1 MEAAAAAAERQ
12 DFLAYG
18 QRLTSGEGGFFFF
31 PIRHHSPACALHLAR
46 ALAEIRPRA
55 IVLEMPADFAPL
67 LPLLSHPDIR
77 LPIAIVSVADGEKT
91 SDERLPV
98 GYWPFS
104 ATSPEWAALRL
115 AGEFGSAVIL
125 ADRESGARLAAAREE
140 KKGESGE
147 DGEDEPRQDEP
158 REDETGPAL
167 FTDEGQLAYSHYADG
182 LVKRLGV
189 RDFNEAW
196 DRLFESRAA
205 EKDWRG
211 FFRDVGIH
219 CALSRLATP
228 AEEIAADDTLAREAC
243 MRAAMAK
250 TEALSGDGP
259 IAVITGGFHTPVMI
273 DPPAER
279 PEEAKLQPEA
289 RPGIQSKSYLIR
301 YTHDHLDRINGYG
314 AGMPSPRWYERLQQR
329 VADGYDDPFTE
340 AATDV
345 VLDLTQRLR
354 RDRPNFTPPLP
365 SLAATVGQAQAL
377 ADLRGL
383 QGPGRA
389 EILDAARSCLMKG
402 EDPRSGSPLMEA
414 LFAELTGEG
423 IGEVP
428 RGAGAPPLVEA
439 VRRRARALGFR
450 IEDGTERNRLLDIH
464 RKPRHLAASR
474 FLHVMTLLGT
484 GFGRCLRGPDW
495 AGGIAT
501 DVLFEEWTYRWSPA
515 VESRLVALSIDGDT
529 VERAADAI
537 LARRVQALGEEGQAK
552 NAHAAIRLLM
562 IAAQA
567 GLARSCGALIAAIGP
582 AVATDPDFG
591 RVAVCLSMLDNLQ
604 RGRKALGF
612 AGIPGPDELRL
623 IAYRRAIDL
632 LPDLETAK
640 DEDVPRYVDAL
651 ATLNEI
657 AEVGAQAGEGEQP
670 LDLDLLDE
678 GVAALIDAD
687 LAPRAAGAVAAI
699 GHMSGRVSAEA
710 LATRVIGP
718 LQFSVGAPPARVEAL
733 AGLLAVQPAL
743 LKRTPALLERLDL
756 VLAGFDEAD
765 FIEVLPSLRLAFTAL
780 APDETD
786 ALAAVIAQAK
796 GSDLDLA
803 PRFSGGLTEAE
814 MLANARLN
822 ASFAELMQADGLGSW
837 LEEQAP

>member
-1 MEAAAAAAERQ
+1 MEAEAAAAERQ
-12 DFLAYG
+12 DFAAYG

-31 PIRHHSPACALHLAR
+31 PIRHHSPACALHLAA

-77 LPIAIVSVADGEKT
+77 LPIAIVSVADGEHA

-115 AGEFGSAVIL
+115 AGEFGSTVIL
-125 ADRESGARLAAAREE
+125 ADRESGARLAATREE
-140 KKGESGE
+140 KKRQAEE
-147 DGEDEPRQDEP
+147 DGEGEPRQDEP

-167 FTDEGQLAYSHYADG
+167 LTDEGQLAYSHYADG

-205 EKDWRG
+205 EQDWRG

-228 AEEIAADDTLAREAC
+228 AEEIAADDTMAREAC

-250 TEALSGDGP
+250 AEALSGEGP

-273 DPPAER
+273 DPPAE
-279 PEEAKLQPEA
+279 EAKVQPEA
-289 RPGIQSKSYLIR
+289 RPGIQTKSYLIR
-301 YTHDHLDRINGYG
+301 YTHEHLDRINGYG

-329 VADGYDDPFTE
+329 VAEGNDDPFTE

-345 VLDLTQRLR
+345 MLDLTARLR
-354 RDRPNFTPPLP
+354 RELPNFTPPLP
-365 SLAATVGQAQAL
+365 SLSATIVQAQAL

-383 QGPGRA
+383 FGPGRA
-389 EILDAARSCLMKG
+389 EILDAARSCLLKG
-402 EDPRSGSPLMEA
+402 EDPRTGSPLMEA
-414 LFAELTGEG
+414 LLTELTGEG

-439 VRRRARALGFR
+439 VRSRARALGFR

-495 AGGIAT
+495 AGGVAT

-537 LARRVQALGEEGQAK
+537 LARRVQALGEEGQAR

-612 AGIPGPDELRL
+612 AGMPGPDELRL

-632 LPDLETAK
+632 LPDLETAR

-657 AEVGAQAGEGEQP
+657 AEAGAQAREGEQP

-699 GHMSGRVSAEA
+699 GHMSGRLSAEA

-718 LQFSVGAPPARVEAL
+718 LQFSVGEPPARVEAL

-765 FIEVLPSLRLAFTAL
+765 FIEVLPALRLAFTAL

-822 ASFAELMQADGLGSW
+822 ASFAELMQADGLGLW
-837 LEEQAP
+837 LEERAP

>member
-1 MEAAAAAAERQ
+1 MEAEEAAAERQ
-12 DFLAYG
+12 GFLAYG

-31 PIRHHSPACALHLAR
+31 PIRHHSPACALHLAA

-77 LPIAIVSVADGEKT
+77 LPIAIVSVADGEHA

-115 AGEFGSAVIL
+115 AGEFGSTVIL
-125 ADRESGARLAAAREE
+125 ADRESGARLAATREE
-140 KKGESGE
+140 KKRQAEE
-147 DGEDEPRQDEP
+147 DGEGEPRQDEP

-167 FTDEGQLAYSHYADG
+167 LTDEGQLAYSHYADG

-205 EKDWRG
+205 EQDWRG

-228 AEEIAADDTLAREAC
+228 AEEIAADDTLAREVC

-250 TEALSGDGP
+250 AEALSGEGP

-273 DPPAER
+273 DPPAD
-279 PEEAKLQPEA
+279 EAKVQPEA
-289 RPGIQSKSYLIR
+289 RPGIQTKSYLIR

-329 VADGYDDPFTE
+329 VADGHDDPFTE

-345 VLDLTQRLR
+345 MLDLTQRLR
-354 RDRPNFTPPLP
+354 RELPNFTPPLP
-365 SLAATVGQAQAL
+365 SLSATVAQARAL

-383 QGPGRA
+383 FGPGRA
-389 EILDAARSCLMKG
+389 EILDAARSCLLKG
-402 EDPRSGSPLMEA
+402 EDPRTGSPLMEA
-414 LFAELTGEG
+414 LLTELTGEG

-439 VRRRARALGFR
+439 VRSRARALGFR
-450 IEDGTERNRLLDIH
+450 IEEGTERNRLLDIH

-484 GFGRCLRGPDW
+484 GFGRCVRGPDW

-537 LARRVQALGEEGQAK
+537 LARRVQALGEAGQAK

-562 IAAQA
+562 VAAQA

-591 RVAVCLSMLDNLQ
+591 RVALCLSMLDNLQ

-612 AGIPGPDELRL
+612 AGMPGPDELRL

-632 LPDLETAK
+632 LPTLEGAK

-657 AEVGAQAGEGEQP
+657 AEAGAPAGEDEQP

-678 GVAALIDAD
+678 GISALIDGD

-699 GHMSGRVSAEA
+699 AHMSGRVSAEA

-786 ALAAVIAQAK
+786 ALAAVIAEVK

-822 ASFAELMQADGLGSW
+822 ATFAELMQADGLGLW
-837 LEEQAP
+837 LEERAP

>member
-12 DFLAYG
+12 GFLAYG

-31 PIRHHSPACALHLAR
+31 PIRHHSPACALHLAA
-46 ALAEIRPRA
+46 ALGEIRPRA

-77 LPIAIVSVADGEKT
+77 LPIAIVSVADGEHA

-125 ADRESGARLAAAREE
+125 ADRESGARLAAARAE
-140 KKGESGE
+140 KKGETGE
-147 DGEDEPRQDEP
+147 DGEEAPRQGEPRQDE
-158 REDETGPAL
+158 TAPAL
-167 FTDEGQLAYSHYADG
+167 LTDEGQLAYSDYAEG

-250 TEALSGDGP
+250 AEALSGDGP

-273 DPPAER
+273 DPRAD
-279 PEEAKLQPEA
+279 EAKVQPEA
-289 RPGIQSKSYLIR
+289 RPGIQTKSYLIR

-329 VADGYDDPFTE
+329 VADGHDDPFTE

-365 SLAATVGQAQAL
+365 SLAATVAQAQAL

-402 EDPRSGSPLMEA
+402 EDPHSGSPLMEA
-414 LFAELTGEG
+414 LLAELTGEG

-428 RGAGAPPLVEA
+428 SGAGVPPLVEA

-495 AGGIAT
+495 AGGVAT

-529 VERAADAI
+529 VERAADAV

-612 AGIPGPDELRL
+612 AGMAGPDELRL

-632 LPDLETAK
+632 LPDLETAR

-657 AEVGAQAGEGEQP
+657 AEAGAQAGEGEQP

-699 GHMSGRVSAEA
+699 GHMSGRLSAGA

-718 LQFSVGAPPARVEAL
+718 LQFSVGETPARVEAL

-765 FIEVLPSLRLAFTAL
+765 FIEVLPALRLAFTAL

-796 GSDLDLA
+796 GTDLDLA

-822 ASFAELMQADGLGSW
+822 ASFAELMRADGLGSW
-837 LEEQAP
+837 LEERAP

>member
-1 MEAAAAAAERQ
+1 MEAEAVATERQ

-31 PIRHHSPACALHLAR
+31 PIRHHSPACALHLAA

-55 IVLEMPADFAPL
+55 IVLEMPADFEPL

-77 LPIAIVSVADGEKT
+77 LPIAIVSVADGERA

-115 AGEFGSAVIL
+115 GGEFGSAVIL
-125 ADRESGARLAAAREE
+125 ADRESGARLAAARSE
-140 KKGESGE
+140 KKGETGE
-147 DGEDEPRQDEP
+147 DGEEAPRQDEP
-158 REDETGPAL
+158 REDETGPTL
-167 FTDEGQLAYSHYADG
+167 LTDEGQLAYSHYADG

-250 TEALSGDGP
+250 AQALSGDGP

-273 DPPAER
+273 DPPAD
-279 PEEAKLQPEA
+279 EAKVQPEA
-289 RPGIQSKSYLIR
+289 RPGIQTKSYLIR

-329 VADGYDDPFTE
+329 VADGNDDPFTE

-365 SLAATVGQAQAL
+365 SLAATVAQAQAL

-383 QGPGRA
+383 HGPGRA
-389 EILDAARSCLMKG
+389 EILDAARSCLLKG

-414 LFAELTGEG
+414 LLAELTGEG

-474 FLHVMTLLGT
+474 FLHVMALLGT

-495 AGGIAT
+495 AGGVAT

-529 VERAADAI
+529 VERAADAV

-562 IAAQA
+562 VAAQA

-612 AGIPGPDELRL
+612 AGMPGPDELRL

-632 LPDLETAK
+632 LPDLETAR

-657 AEVGAQAGEGEQP
+657 AEAGAQAGEGEQP

-678 GVAALIDAD
+678 GVAALLDGD

-699 GHMSGRVSAEA
+699 AHISGRLSAEA

-718 LQFSVGAPPARVEAL
+718 LQFSVGEPPARVEAL

-786 ALAAVIAQAK
+786 ALAAVIAQVK

-822 ASFAELMQADGLGSW
+822 ASFTELMQADGLGSW
-837 LEEQAP
+837 LEAP